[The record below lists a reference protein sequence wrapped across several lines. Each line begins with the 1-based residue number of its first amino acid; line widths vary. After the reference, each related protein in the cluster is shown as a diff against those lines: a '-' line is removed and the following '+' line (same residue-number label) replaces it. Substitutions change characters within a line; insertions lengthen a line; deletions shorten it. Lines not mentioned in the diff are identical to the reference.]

1 MAASYYSYFGT
12 PGAGGFRQSLPCE
25 TLVAAAGAAP
35 GIPRAVGQASK
46 THMVLGILATQNNS
60 GFPLQ
65 HWSRMSAMQPWCSFL
80 KWEPSGDGA
89 GGIDNTSLGWESP
102 LYILMTFC
110 INAAT
115 TLH

>member
-46 THMVLGILATQNNS
+46 THMVLWILQPKRFRFPSPTLVPNVCDATLVLLPEV
-60 GFPLQ
+60 G
-65 HWSRMSAMQPWCSFL
+65 
-80 KWEPSGDGA
+80 
-89 GGIDNTSLGWESP
+89 
-102 LYILMTFC
+102 
-110 INAAT
+110 
-115 TLH
+115 TLR

>member
-46 THMVLGILATQNNS
+46 THMVLGILATQKQFR
-60 GFPLQ
+60 FP
-65 HWSRMSAMQPWCSFL
+65 
-80 KWEPSGDGA
+80 
-89 GGIDNTSLGWESP
+89 SP
-102 LYILMTFC
+102 TLVPNVC
-110 INAAT
+110 DAT
-115 TLH
+115 LVLLPEVGTLR